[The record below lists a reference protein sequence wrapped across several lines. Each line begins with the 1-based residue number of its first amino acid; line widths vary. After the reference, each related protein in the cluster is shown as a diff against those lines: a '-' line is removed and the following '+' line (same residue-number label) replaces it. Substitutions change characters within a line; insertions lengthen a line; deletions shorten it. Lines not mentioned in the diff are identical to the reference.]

1 MNALRFD
8 AGYQLILGANYRDE
22 RGDSTGV
29 LDFGVIALPT
39 DFSLDRS
46 TASLFLD
53 GHALVGFPAPARVAR
68 LSFPLSY
75 W

>member
-1 MNALRFD
+1 MNSLRFD

-22 RGDSTGV
+22 CGDSTGV

-46 TASLFLD
+46 TALFLD
-53 GHALVGFPAPARVAR
+53 GDALVGFPAPARVAR
-68 LSFPLSY
+68 LSFSLSY